1 MKNSRREIIKFVN
14 WRILRTV
21 NGFLWSNIISAF
33 SIKIYLIQMKI
44 LLVYSIS
51 NRLIN
56 SKYHMKH
63 QIPIVVSEWNIWFL
77 VLAYF
82 MNHLFF
88 FLINL
93 IVIIWIIWLPRYL
106 FVLINRLSSLKSYI
120 LRINFNKLFK
130 LCVYW

>member
-82 MNHLFF
+82 MNHLFL